1 MEHASVV
8 CVLVGTHTWNRPWVR
23 YEIARAVI
31 EKKGLVAVHINGLRY
46 HKRLTADANGEN
58 PLGYMGVGCP
68 KLGTYYLYERIGRPV
83 VQYGQLVMQWR
94 WEKYSRYTVPVSV
107 PKYMQAPTE
116 GKVVPLSAVT
126 VSYDYVGGKG
136 HENIG
141 CWIDMAALRAGR

>member
-1 MEHASVV
+1 M
-8 CVLVGTHTWNRPWVR
+8 LVGTHTWNRPWVR